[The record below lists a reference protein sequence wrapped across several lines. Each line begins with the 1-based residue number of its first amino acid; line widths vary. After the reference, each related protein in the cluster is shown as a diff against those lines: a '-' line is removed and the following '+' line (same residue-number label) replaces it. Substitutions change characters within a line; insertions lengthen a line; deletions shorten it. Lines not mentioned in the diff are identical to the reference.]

1 MVPRGIDKDPRL
13 APWLNQHDVNGR
25 EIIWAVERIMDKLSR
40 KPKELFLVSELLE
53 GLSHRHLP
61 YRLLKEIVTTSG
73 LFHLE
78 DIYVK
83 YDWERF
89 AQNPTVNSQAAEDK
103 TEETEGESPAQA
115 RHNDGTDP
123 AHTHARTSSSA
134 NRRVQYTETETEKEN
149 ISHTKKEKEKKREDA
164 AVETAA
170 QVAAKAAVAAVLNAP
185 PKAPA
190 GDDYEARIHDIVQH
204 YPFRKGEL
212 VGWGGKTEEM
222 NRERLEKCL
231 IGLLNDRYSSMAQK
245 VGRYLKQKDYLE
257 RWRDIVMAYV
267 VQLDGTG
274 TMSRLA
280 NVSEVRHYFF
290 ALSKQNDVKSRAY
303 QAGLCM
309 AEELEEKHQARMAV
323 EKQRFPFED
332 YDPERGTRYVGNDL
346 IPWDAPPRPD
356 AVSTWDEEDR
366 CWRSPAEVEERAQRS
381 HARFI
386 EMLKTYN
393 ESHGKPGGAEL
404 PG

>member
-1 MVPRGIDKDPRL
+1 MAKKKNFMMIPRRIDQDPRL
-13 APWLNQHDVNGR
+13 QRWLNTVYVNSH
-25 EIIWAVERIMDKLSR
+25 EIIWAVERMIDRLSQQPEVR
-40 KPKELFLVSELLE
+40 FTIYELTV
-53 GLSHRHLP
+53 GLYSPHLP
-61 YRLLKEIVTTSG
+61 YKLLKELIIGSG
-73 LFHLE
+73 FFDYNDAGVRYNWELFNYVCPTENE
-78 DIYVK
+78 D
-83 YDWERF
+83 
-89 AQNPTVNSQAAEDK
+89 
-103 TEETEGESPAQA
+103 ESPNCSPIESQL
-115 RHNDGTDP
+115 NSNP
-123 AHTHARTSSSA
+123 THARTSSSA
-134 NRRVQYTETETEKEN
+134 NRRVQYIETEKETEN

-212 VGWGGKTEEM
+212 CGWGGKTEEK
-222 NRERLEKCL
+222 NRERLEKYL
-231 IGLLNDRYSSMAQK
+231 IGLLNDRYSSMAQT

-381 HARFI
+381 HARFL
-386 EMLKTYN
+386 EMLKIYN

>member
-1 MVPRGIDKDPRL
+1 MVKKKDFIMVPRGIDKDPRL

-134 NRRVQYTETETEKEN
+134 NRRVQYIETETETENNDED
-149 ISHTKKEKEKKREDA
+149 KEKEKKE
-164 AVETAA
+164 
-170 QVAAKAAVAAVLNAP
+170 KAA
-185 PKAPA
+185 
-190 GDDYEARIHDIVQH
+190 ARISQLVDEWVIDPNEENMPEREEV
-204 YPFRKGEL
+204 RK
-212 VGWGGKTEEM
+212 WMTW
-222 NRERLEKCL
+222 
-231 IGLLNDRYSSMAQK
+231 LLNLREGQAPYLLSKKCAIPNIKERWYDLVVSFAEHLALNGGFKRIKNYTEAQK
-245 VGRYLKQKDYLE
+245 Y
-257 RWRDIVMAYV
+257 MAYV
-267 VQLDGTG
+267 FTTKGKDGKLDKNFPG
-274 TMSRLA
+274 
-280 NVSEVRHYFF
+280 VFI
-290 ALSKQNDVKSRAY
+290 QNQMK
-303 QAGLCM
+303 
-309 AEELEEKHQARMAV
+309 EEEEAAHKAWIEK

-332 YDPERGTRYVGNDL
+332 YDPERGTRYVGNRL

-356 AVSTWDEEDR
+356 NHSVWDEDDCKWVDPEVLDAR
-366 CWRSPAEVEERAQRS
+366 RAAGFARLEAMMAEMPLMTSSRLIKSEE
-381 HARFI
+381 
-386 EMLKTYN
+386 
-393 ESHGKPGGAEL
+393 
-404 PG
+404 